1 MRKICAN
8 DAVPMKCKK
17 KTVTAVD
24 RDLGE
29 LDLKVESTDTDEEL
43 TAVA

>member
-17 KTVTAVD
+17 KPVAAVD
-24 RDLGE
+24 GDLGE
-29 LDLKVESTDTDEEL
+29 LDLKDGSGDTDEEL

>member
-8 DAVPMKCKK
+8 DAVPKKCKK
-17 KTVTAVD
+17 KPVTAVD

-29 LDLKVESTDTDEEL
+29 LDLKVESTDTYEEL

>member
-8 DAVPMKCKK
+8 DAAPKKCKK

-29 LDLKVESTDTDEEL
+29 LDLKVESTDTYEEL